1 MERALLES
9 RLLCV
14 HKSISYF
21 NATTFILNYDHQCGG
36 ATIYQYG
43 DIYRSILLYGGM
55 ISVAKTALDDIL
67 YLVTGYAKAPY
78 CGHLHTLY

>member
-9 RLLCV
+9 TLLCV
-14 HKSISYF
+14 HNSISYF

-55 ISVAKTALDDIL
+55 ISVAKTALDDI
-67 YLVTGYAKAPY
+67 AFSNWK
-78 CGHLHTLY
+78 C